1 MCSSAKVM
9 TDRRHSRRK
18 SMARA
23 KLWTQVNK
31 GVARLQPLLGEF
43 KPVNGMMKTVTNTAP
58 PSNRA
63 RTSSVKYPCLN
74 KSLRT
79 MSFEAAYGEGPADI
93 NFLKNK
99 LGFCIP
105 SEELILRSQTL
116 RLTSEWHPPR
126 SSLDDLTSSSAL
138 KNITSLTNRKS
149 FLDSVKSDQRRA
161 SFRMDSQKLGHHMS
175 LDENLREVERLEHIL
190 NIKVS
195 PSSALYPITDVQH
208 TENRMAELKKI
219 AERARRNSQVHEMMI
234 EQKLSTYRDKDEKIY
249 IDVKS
254 HIDLSKIDDRTK
266 IFNKISRLESKIK
279 SFAVRGEATIHSPT
293 NEEENE
299 EIYRILQHHI
309 VTSSESTE
317 VT

>member
-1 MCSSAKVM
+1 
-9 TDRRHSRRK
+9 
-18 SMARA
+18 
-23 KLWTQVNK
+23 
-31 GVARLQPLLGEF
+31 
-43 KPVNGMMKTVTNTAP
+43 
-58 PSNRA
+58 
-63 RTSSVKYPCLN
+63 
-74 KSLRT
+74 
-79 MSFEAAYGEGPADI
+79 
-93 NFLKNK
+93 
-99 LGFCIP
+99 
-105 SEELILRSQTL
+105 
-116 RLTSEWHPPR
+116 
-126 SSLDDLTSSSAL
+126 
-138 KNITSLTNRKS
+138 
-149 FLDSVKSDQRRA
+149 
-161 SFRMDSQKLGHHMS
+161 
-175 LDENLREVERLEHIL
+175 
-190 NIKVS
+190 
-195 PSSALYPITDVQH
+195 
-208 TENRMAELKKI
+208 MAELKKI

>member
-1 MCSSAKVM
+1 MSIDHVIVPKTYLTMCSSAKVM

-126 SSLDDLTSSSAL
+126 SFLDDLTSSSAL

-175 LDENLREVERLEHIL
+175 LDENYGKPY
-190 NIKVS
+190 NAQYGK
-195 PSSALYPITDVQH
+195 PYNAQYGKPYNAQYGKPYNAQYGKPYNAQYGKPYNAQYGKPYNAQYGKPYNAQYGKPYNAQYGKPYNAQNGKPYNAQYGKPYNAQYGKPYNAQYGKPYNLY
-208 TENRMAELKKI
+208 A
-219 AERARRNSQVHEMMI
+219 
-234 EQKLSTYRDKDEKIY
+234 
-249 IDVKS
+249 
-254 HIDLSKIDDRTK
+254 
-266 IFNKISRLESKIK
+266 
-279 SFAVRGEATIHSPT
+279 
-293 NEEENE
+293 
-299 EIYRILQHHI
+299 
-309 VTSSESTE
+309 
-317 VT
+317 